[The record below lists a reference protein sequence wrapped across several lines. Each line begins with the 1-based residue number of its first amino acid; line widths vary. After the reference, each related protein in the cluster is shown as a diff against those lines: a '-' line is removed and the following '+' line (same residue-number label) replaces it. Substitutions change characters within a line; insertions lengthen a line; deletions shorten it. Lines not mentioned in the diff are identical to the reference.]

1 MKYGVIDL
9 AESPGIH
16 KGYVRT
22 MMDHDG
28 SSPEGISVLLLAL
41 QIPTTNHDPIS
52 KVKDVVAR
60 AVALHAIRYSFNTG
74 DVFVPKVQ
82 ASEPEI
88 SADTGCHQESMRNAE
103 KHSSKFK
110 HWKS

>member
-1 MKYGVIDL
+1 M
-9 AESPGIH
+9 
-16 KGYVRT
+16 
-22 MMDHDG
+22 
-28 SSPEGISVLLLAL
+28 
-41 QIPTTNHDPIS
+41 TNHYPIS

-88 SADTGCHQESMRNAE
+88 FAELDVTRRASEMRRSIQAY
-103 KHSSKFK
+103 SSIG
-110 HWKS
+110 HLDIS